1 VVVGVELDSSD
12 AGDRSSVSDAV
23 ELVCGPPVLC
33 TTPLRGS
40 AVVDESAEDELSV
53 FVDVFDDAVVD
64 DAESEPDGEVEVPF
78 SVDEEADEV
87 DELEDAELDDE
98 LESDGSASAT
108 PGMVAI
114 AVPTP
119 SATANAPTRPT

>member
-23 ELVCGPPVLC
+23 ELVSAPPVLC
-33 TTPLRGS
+33 TTPVRGS
-40 AVVDESAEDELSV
+40 AVADESAEDELSV
-53 FVDVFDDAVVD
+53 FVDVVDDAVVD
-64 DAESEPDGEVEVPF
+64 DAESEPDGEVEVPL
-78 SVDEEADEV
+78 SVDEEA

-119 SATANAPTRPT
+119 SATAKAPTRPT

>member
-1 VVVGVELDSSD
+1 VELDSSD

-23 ELVCGPPVLC
+23 ELVSAPPVLC
-33 TTPLRGS
+33 TTPVRGS
-40 AVVDESAEDELSV
+40 AVADESAEDELSV
-53 FVDVFDDAVVD
+53 FVDVVDDAVVD
-64 DAESEPDGEVEVPF
+64 DAESEPDGEVEVPL
-78 SVDEEADEV
+78 SVDEEA

>member
-1 VVVGVELDSSD
+1 
-12 AGDRSSVSDAV
+12 
-23 ELVCGPPVLC
+23 
-33 TTPLRGS
+33 
-40 AVVDESAEDELSV
+40 
-53 FVDVFDDAVVD
+53 
-64 DAESEPDGEVEVPF
+64 VPF

-119 SATANAPTRPT
+119 SATANAPTRPIYLACPIFGLPSCPALTWRKLTPS

>member
-1 VVVGVELDSSD
+1 MVVGVELDSSD

-23 ELVCGPPVLC
+23 ELVSAPPVLC
-33 TTPLRGS
+33 TTPVRGS
-40 AVVDESAEDELSV
+40 AVADESAEDELSV
-53 FVDVFDDAVVD
+53 FVDVVDDAVVD
-64 DAESEPDGEVEVPF
+64 DAESEPDGEVEVPL
-78 SVDEEADEV
+78 SVDEEA